1 MTKILIGLAL
11 LILAIN
17 CMLSASEAVDF
28 VDFLHEFLEH
38 LGLTVGAVVCIVMMA
53 YGLIMIVIGL
63 KSLAC

>member
-17 CMLSASEAVDF
+17 CILSASEAVDF

-38 LGLTVGAVVCIVMMA
+38 LGLMVGVTVCIVVMA
-53 YGLIMIVIGL
+53 WGLVMIVSGI
-63 KSLAC
+63 KSLAG